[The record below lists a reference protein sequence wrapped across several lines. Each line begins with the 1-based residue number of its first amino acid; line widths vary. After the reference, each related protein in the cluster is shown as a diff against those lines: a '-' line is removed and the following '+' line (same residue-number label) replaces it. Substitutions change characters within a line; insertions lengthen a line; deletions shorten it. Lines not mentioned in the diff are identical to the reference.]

1 MYLRAA
7 KTEAEEA
14 GEETDGMA
22 NSISE
27 LRGEI
32 LALTGNKVD
41 IQVEGKDEF
50 KSTYQI
56 LKELSEVWDSL
67 SDISQANI
75 LEMVGGKRNA
85 NVVAAIIENFDIA
98 EDALATS
105 LQSEG
110 SALDE
115 HAKAMDSVEGRIN
128 TLKSS
133 FANLSETLLDAE
145 DIKTLLSSVTA
156 VVDAFTAMSKA
167 MNSIGG
173 IKTEL
178 IATLGIFAT
187 FKADEIVGTLVD
199 GFGLLKKH
207 MSDLPIAHF
216 VKGFNEARKSGESM
230 TNSFRSGFSSVAASA
245 STATI
250 AFSSITAILTV
261 LIAAYSAYNQAREE
275 SIRKSSEEAAK
286 AAELV
291 DSARALSA
299 SYSEY
304 AEYASMTERT
314 VEQEGAMNNALQTV
328 IDSIG
333 EKAAV
338 LNGLTQGTKEY
349 EEALKGVV
357 AAEMESA
364 HTNAIIEE
372 HSAREALVTKG
383 SDIWGSNLELYYGS
397 TGKNVSR
404 EVELVE
410 SIMGRGFLSQRS
422 QVHNQNAPIDGSA
435 MAFYTTVDTK
445 NAKEV
450 VLYYQKLL
458 SLKDALADEGLL
470 DNSIIYKDLQNL
482 IAEFSA
488 EVEAYQKSVYDL
500 ASSNYKESI
509 GVPETQDQKESYYRH
524 MVRYMQIA
532 YKVSSDVARSMIDAE
547 MAAEGMSDVI
557 GSMSRTK
564 IDLFGGDANG
574 DIYAD
579 RMITNAQRIG
589 DSLAAF
595 IDTEDFKSASGEL
608 QDIVNSVG
616 NLDASK
622 IEELAQESESLAA
635 ILESD
640 GMNARFLAKI
650 ISTELSGGDGLAL
663 ITDGA
668 LELNK
673 ALDGMRSR
681 FDEVTEA
688 KRRYDEAMSIEE
700 KDSNFK
706 SIAEAFKALNEE
718 FVAGTTNSNAF
729 WAAAEYIF
737 GEEQLSAWGWEDGLQ
752 QIYDA
757 MSANVGVFEDA
768 ESAGFGF
775 INRFLDIADGG
786 RILDEY
792 GRKVAEIKELSDG
805 SFDID
810 IDGEAIS
817 LIAEKMQL
825 SEEAVLSCIEAL
837 DMWGDIDF
845 HNIDEIIARAGEL
858 NLVMYRNNGK
868 DKIIN
873 MDGLDEQLRNLGL
886 TAKEINDI
894 KEELRQLDSVTLIGA
909 EMQVEDLIESLE
921 SLGVIMSDEFGV
933 EVDFDAL
940 TSLFEELGFTEEQAK
955 DTIKKLSEMNNL
967 RFSSLKGEL
976 GSVDDAMGRVEDLDL
991 SSVRGEVDRTTSS
1004 VDNLATSLS
1013 KINGKKYTFTVQQQL
1028 LGWTINDNNN
1038 PFNPPANTNGK
1049 FDGLWTAGADGIKS
1063 AKGGIALTGEEGE
1076 ELVQSG
1082 STARLVGT
1090 NGPEFTYLKPGDRVY
1105 TAEETKKIKKSLGKV
1120 SGRVPAFAGGGVY
1133 GGISEKKWNSLLGDT
1148 GGSSNNS
1155 GNGSNNSSSNSTSNS
1170 NKENDES
1177 EFDRL
1182 YKYHQHLLEMDK
1194 ESVRDYLDWL
1204 DGAYKDAY
1212 QKGEIDLDEYRQYCE
1227 EVYQGL
1233 QDLFR
1238 DYLNDT
1244 EHEISMRGEYDG
1256 ETSKIISLYEEMIS
1270 AIEKEIA
1277 SAREYGLDNS
1287 NDYVQELQEKY
1298 AEYKQA
1304 IVDIQDELK
1313 DNAKSSVEELVDIR
1327 IKMLK
1332 KDVEADKDAIKEKLD
1347 NLKEFY
1353 DKQKEML
1360 REFHDEEKYLE
1371 DQSDRRKDVSDVQ
1384 ASIDQLKYDDSAW
1397 AEKRRLELQQE
1408 LSDAQKALDDLE
1420 KDHALELTEKKLDEM
1435 YELQKKDLDA
1445 QTEALQKKVE
1455 DAKSM
1460 YVIALED
1467 IRSGS
1472 VALYEEMVAWN
1483 QSYGDGIDETIK
1495 TAWEGAY
1502 VALKK
1507 YHDLFGSHYEGIALP
1522 NATGHVFT
1530 VGSWEDAAISGYA
1543 SGTSNATAGIHRVN
1557 EDGDEYI
1564 FKSSDGSSYRVFSG
1578 GEKVL
1583 TAGATDFLYSFANSK
1598 GAILTDFM
1606 SKLFDKS
1613 ILGKICPSVQQNQI
1627 NMGDIIVQG
1636 NADNKTVSEIRR
1648 AQRESLTD
1656 VLRGLNKLSK

>member
-1 MYLRAA
+1 MAMYLRAA

-14 GEETDGMA
+14 GEETEGMA

-156 VVDAFTAMSKA
+156 VVDAFTALSKG
-167 MNSIGG
+167 MNFIGG

-178 IATLGIFAT
+178 VAMLGIFAT

-230 TNSFRSGFSSVAASA
+230 TNSFRSGFSSVATSA
-245 STATI
+245 STATV

-291 DSARALSA
+291 DSAGSLSA

-470 DNSIIYKDLQNL
+470 DSSIIYKDLQNL

-488 EVEAYQKSVYDL
+488 VVEAYLKAVYDL
-500 ASSNYKESI
+500 ASSNYKESV
-509 GVPETQDQKESYYRH
+509 GVPETQEQKESYYRY
-524 MVRYMQIA
+524 MVRYMQRA

-574 DIYAD
+574 DIYTD
-579 RMITNAQRIG
+579 RMVTNAQRIG

-595 IDTEDFKSASGEL
+595 IDTEDFESVSGEL
-608 QDIVNSVG
+608 QDIVSSVG

-673 ALDGMRSR
+673 ALEGMRSR

-792 GRKVAEIKELSDG
+792 GRRVAEIKELSDG

-858 NLVMYRNNGK
+858 NLVMYKNNGK

-873 MDGLDEQLRNLGL
+873 IDGLDEQLRNLGL

-909 EMQVEDLIESLE
+909 EMQVEELTERLE
-921 SLGVIMSDEFGV
+921 SLGIIVSDELGV
-933 EVDFDAL
+933 EVDFDEL
-940 TSLFEELGFTEEQAK
+940 TELFEELGFTEDQAK
-955 DTIKKLSEMNNL
+955 DTIKKLSELNGL

-976 GSVDDAMGRVEDLDL
+976 NSVDAAMSAVENLNL
-991 SSVRGEVDRTTSS
+991 SGARSELSRTTSEAAALS
-1004 VDNLATSLS
+1004 ATLS
-1013 KINGKKYTFTVQQQL
+1013 AIDGKRL
-1028 LGWTINDNNN
+1028 TISISKEELQSTHEE
-1038 PFNPPANTNGK
+1038 AKKLIGK
-1049 FDGLWTAGADGIKS
+1049 LSSNADGTS
-1063 AKGGIALTGEEGE
+1063 NARRGLSLVGEEGE

-1082 STARLVGT
+1082 NTARFVGT
-1090 NGPEFTYLKPGDRVY
+1090 DGPEITFLQRGDRVY
-1105 TAEETKKIKKSLGKV
+1105 TAEETKKIKKSFGKV
-1120 SGRVPAFAGGGVY
+1120 SGHISAFASGGVY
-1133 GGISEKKWNSLLGDT
+1133 GGISGKKWNSLLDDSSG
-1148 GGSSNNS
+1148 GGSGNNS
-1155 GNGSNNSSSNSTSNS
+1155 YNGSSSNINSNS
-1170 NKENDES
+1170 SATNEAES
-1177 EFDRL
+1177 EFERL
-1182 YKYHQHLLEMDK
+1182 YKYHQHLLEMNK
-1194 ESVRDYLDWL
+1194 ESVRKYLDWL
-1204 DGAYKDAY
+1204 DDAYKDAY
-1212 QKGEIDLDEYRQYCE
+1212 QRGEIDLDEYRQYCE
-1227 EVYQGL
+1227 EVYHGL

-1244 EHEISMRGEYDG
+1244 EHEISMREEYDG
-1256 ETSKIISLYEEMIS
+1256 ESSKIISLYKEMI
-1270 AIEKEIA
+1270 AAVEKEIE
-1277 SAREYGLDNS
+1277 SAREYGLDNN
-1287 NDYVQELQEKY
+1287 NDYVQELQSKY
-1298 AEYKQA
+1298 AEYTQA
-1304 IVDIQDELK
+1304 ISDMQDEFK
-1313 DNAKSSVEELVDIR
+1313 DEAKSSVEELVDIR
-1327 IKMLK
+1327 IKMLE
-1332 KDVEADKDAIKEKLD
+1332 KDVDAEKSAIKEKLD
-1347 NLKEFY
+1347 SLKDFY

-1360 REFHDEEKYLE
+1360 RDFYDEEKYLE
-1371 DQSDRRKDVSDVQ
+1371 EQEEKRKDVSDIQ
-1384 ASIDQLKYDDSAW
+1384 SSIDQLRYDDSAW
-1397 AEKRRLELQQE
+1397 AQKRKLELQQE
-1408 LSDAQKALDDLE
+1408 LSDAKKALDDLE
-1420 KDHALELTEKKLDEM
+1420 KEHALELTEKKLDEM

-1445 QTEALQKKVE
+1445 QTESLQAKVD
-1455 DAKSM
+1455 DAKSL
-1460 YVIALED
+1460 YVTALED

-1472 VALYEEMVAWN
+1472 VSLYEEMITWN
-1483 QSYGDGIDETIK
+1483 QTYGDGIDETIK
-1495 TAWEGAY
+1495 TAWEEAY

-1507 YHDLFGSHYEGIALP
+1507 YHDLFGSHYEGIVLP

-1530 VGSWEDAAISGYA
+1530 TGSWESSPISGYA
-1543 SGTSNATAGIHRVN
+1543 SGTPNATAGIHRIN
-1557 EDGDEYI
+1557 ENGDEYV
-1564 FKSSDGSSYRVFSG
+1564 FTSSDGSTYRVFSG

-1583 TAGATDFLYSFANSK
+1583 NANATNFLYEFANSK
-1598 GAILTDFM
+1598 GAILW
-1606 SKLFDKS
+1606 KLFENMFS
-1613 ILGKICPSVQQNQI
+1613 GSPISKISPTVANTEVH
-1627 NMGDIIVQG
+1627 MGDIVIQG
-1636 NADNKTVSEIRR
+1636 NADNRTVSEIRR
-1648 AQRESLTD
+1648 AQRDAVSDMLKSINK
-1656 VLRGLNKLSK
+1656 LNK